1 MADNHKT
8 PVNEFSRLVEV
19 EKIAPRGGHTISIA
33 AETAERTAVAK
44 RLGLLGLDALTAQ
57 LTVERAADSVS
68 FTVVGTFEAAVVQE
82 CVVSLTP
89 LPSRLQDAVSGHFV
103 PPQRLQGAA
112 EPEEI
117 EDPLAEIP
125 EPIVNGAIDLG
136 ELIVQHLALALDP
149 YPRQA
154 GVAPAL
160 PRGAVATAGKLKPF
174 ADLAMLLKEKEKN
187 DKKE

>member
-19 EKIAPRGGHTISIA
+19 EKIAPRGGHIVAIA
-33 AETAERTAVAK
+33 AEPVECAAVAK
-44 RLGLLGLDALTAQ
+44 RLGLLSLAALTAQ
-57 LTVERAADSVS
+57 LTVERAADGVS
-68 FTVVGTFEAAVVQE
+68 FTVVGTFDAEVVQE

-89 LPSRLQDAVSGHFV
+89 LPSQLHDAVSGHFV

-149 YPRQA
+149 YPRQP
-154 GVAPAL
+154 GVATAL
-160 PRGAVATAGKLKPF
+160 PRAAAPASGKLKPF
-174 ADLAMLLKEKEKN
+174 ASLATLLKEKEKN